1 MEAEEQDFIV
11 LLLTLIAGKTLS
23 KYSPPLA
30 SPVLQ
35 YVYGSVLPAPSPSPA
50 SCTDPAVLLLLK
62 PGNAALRCAEGHQEA
77 TSPLARLRDELLW
90 HPWMGI
96 GPCWSCG
103 CIPAQQA
110 GCPGCLACSGCPWL
124 SLHVFTL
131 GIRIFQS
138 IALFLLELSS
148 LQNKPRLEM
157 YQTNE
162 LGCRMQEAP

>member
-77 TSPLARLRDELLW
+77 TSPQHGSGMSYYGIPGWELDRAGAAAASQHSRQGARGAWR
-90 HPWMGI
+90 
-96 GPCWSCG
+96 
-103 CIPAQQA
+103 ARA
-110 GCPGCLACSGCPWL
+110 APG
-124 SLHVFTL
+124 
-131 GIRIFQS
+131 
-138 IALFLLELSS
+138 
-148 LQNKPRLEM
+148 
-157 YQTNE
+157 
-162 LGCRMQEAP
+162 